1 MEPSFVGHFI
11 LLGPVASDFRL
22 LLRLSHA
29 RGHPLKTTR
38 GCLRDQRKITMHKRE
53 SDAAVEALDDRALL
67 ARLARTDWGH
77 DPLFIPDEQVFR
89 IFGRAR
95 EAGNTSRVGMLSRV
109 LSRRL
114 LSLAKG
120 FAVRSGIYPGNIG
133 NLDQAAEELSQ
144 YVWECLVTRP
154 GDAAHAEK
162 LFGQLFKRRALDFQR
177 RLLAKKRNLQDSL
190 DAMERSDEDDD
201 PDKTIRQVSALRQ
214 HATPADALASKQ
226 EHAQI
231 VAHLQAVL
239 TKQEFFV
246 YTMLFV
252 DEMSVKDIAAA
263 LGVST
268 RTINTYK
275 NTALDKVAEMRK
287 EFKQ

>member
-1 MEPSFVGHFI
+1 
-11 LLGPVASDFRL
+11 
-22 LLRLSHA
+22 
-29 RGHPLKTTR
+29 
-38 GCLRDQRKITMHKRE
+38 MHKRE
-53 SDAAVEALDDRALL
+53 PDAAVEALDDRALL
-67 ARLARTDWGH
+67 ARLARTDWEH

-89 IFGRAR
+89 MFGRAR
-95 EAGNTSRVGMLSRV
+95 EAGSTSRVGMLSRV

-133 NLDQAAEELSQ
+133 RLDQAAEELSQ

-201 PDKTIRQVSALRQ
+201 P
-214 HATPADALASKQ
+214 
-226 EHAQI
+226 
-231 VAHLQAVL
+231 
-239 TKQEFFV
+239 
-246 YTMLFV
+246 
-252 DEMSVKDIAAA
+252 
-263 LGVST
+263 
-268 RTINTYK
+268 
-275 NTALDKVAEMRK
+275 
-287 EFKQ
+287 

>member
-1 MEPSFVGHFI
+1 MHTREP
-11 LLGPVASDFRL
+11 
-22 LLRLSHA
+22 
-29 RGHPLKTTR
+29 
-38 GCLRDQRKITMHKRE
+38 
-53 SDAAVEALDDRALL
+53 DAVIEALDDRALL
-67 ARLARTDWGH
+67 ARLARRDWEH

-89 IFGRAR
+89 MFGRAR
-95 EAGNTSRVGMLSRV
+95 GAGNASRVGMLSRV

-144 YVWECLVTRP
+144 YVWECLVARP

-190 DAMERSDEDDD
+190 DAMDRTDEDDD
-201 PDKTIRQVSALRQ
+201 PDKIIRKVSALRQ
-214 HATPADALASKQ
+214 HATPADAIAARQ
-226 EHAQI
+226 WHAQ
-231 VAHLQAVL
+231 VAARLQAVL
-239 TKQEFFV
+239 TKQEHYV

-252 DEMSVKDIAAA
+252 ENMPVKDIAAA
-263 LGVST
+263 LGVT
-268 RTINTYK
+268 PRTVNTYK
-275 NTALDKVAEMRK
+275 NTALGKVEEMRK
-287 EFKQ
+287 EFTQ